1 MLFKLSLVTQKYN
14 KKTDPEHRKQIL
26 KYKNRS
32 TKLIVIWI
40 IIIIFTH
47 KVFITPGAALI
58 LKL

>member
-32 TKLIVIWI
+32 TKLIVI
-40 IIIIFTH
+40 
-47 KVFITPGAALI
+47 
-58 LKL
+58 